1 MRDINRF
8 HFVTFFL
15 VLSVFPSRANPQ
27 MTSNIPAG
35 ESSKGQVKLVDIP
48 LKSVEIHDGFWS
60 PRIEVNRTK
69 TLDHVYREL
78 EQTGS
83 IRNFDIASGKAS
95 GKFGGPWWSD
105 SDVYKWL
112 EGASY
117 SLAQHPD
124 PELEARV
131 ESLIQKIAAAQQK
144 DGYINTFILIVEP
157 DMRWRNLA
165 FFHELFCA
173 GSLFEA
179 AVAHYE
185 ATAKRSLL
193 DVALK
198 YADYID
204 SYFGEGKHDGIPG
217 HEEVELALV
226 KLYRLTHEPRYLRLA
241 EYFVDKR
248 GSKPSVFE
256 EQYRLLPS
264 PRSVE
269 LLGHPMDITG
279 FYKMFFLH
287 DPSVFDTRY
296 SQDYLPVRQQ
306 REAVGHAVRAMYLYS
321 AMADL
326 AYETGDSSL
335 LQALQSLHDSVTL
348 RRMYVTGGIG
358 PSEHNEG
365 FTADYDLPNDNAYQE
380 TCASQ
385 GMILWNYRMLK
396 LTGDSRYGNVMELSL
411 YNALAAGV
419 SLSGNTFC
427 YVTPLANQGDLAR
440 QPWFGVPCCPTTIAR
455 FIPSLGKYIYNQS
468 SDGLWVNLYISST
481 MHTRIGNKDVQLQQT
496 SNYPWD
502 GNVRLSVNDA
512 APEEFTLHLRIP
524 DWCTDASVKVNG
536 AVVHPIMSKGYAEI
550 HRAWSNRDTLEL
562 SLPMQVQK
570 LRANPKVLEDRGKI
584 ALKRGPLIYC
594 LEQPDTAAPVDQVVI
609 PTETKF
615 EPKFEADL
623 LGGTVVLKGQ
633 VMAEKSVDWHNVL
646 YQPIAESTRL
656 LTPTPVTALPYCLWG
671 NRGLAKMTVWVDS
684 QP

>member
-1 MRDINRF
+1 MRDINGY
-8 HFVTFFL
+8 HFVIFFL
-15 VLSVFPSRANPQ
+15 IFSVFPPGANAQ
-27 MTSNIPAG
+27 MTSSTAAG
-35 ESSKGQVKLVDIP
+35 ESSEAQLKLIDIP
-48 LKSVEIHDGFWS
+48 LKSVEIHDGFWA
-60 PRIEVNRTK
+60 PRIEVNRTI

-83 IRNFDIASGKAS
+83 IGNFDIVSGKAR

-105 SDVYKWL
+105 SDVYKWI

-117 SLAQHPD
+117 SLATHPD
-124 PELEARV
+124 PGLEAKV
-131 ESLIQKIAAAQQK
+131 EELIGKIAAAQQK
-144 DGYINTFILIVEP
+144 DGYIDTFILLVEP

-185 ATAKRSLL
+185 ATGKRSLL
-193 DVALK
+193 EVAIR

-204 SYFGEGKHDGIPG
+204 SYFGEGKHAGIPG
-217 HEEVELALV
+217 HEEVELALI

-241 EYFVDKR
+241 EYFVNQR
-248 GSKPSVFE
+248 GAKPSVFE

-269 LLGHPMDITG
+269 LLGHPMDIKD
-279 FYKMFFLH
+279 FYKRFFLR
-287 DPSVFDTRY
+287 DPAVFDTRY

-306 REAVGHAVRAMYLYS
+306 KEAVGHAVRAMYLYS

-326 AYETGDSSL
+326 AYERGDNSL
-335 LQALQSLHDSVTL
+335 LEALESLHESVTL

-396 LTGDSRYGNVMELSL
+396 LTGDSRYSDVMELSL

-427 YVTPLANQGDLAR
+427 YVTPLTNPGDFAR
-440 QPWFGVPCCPTTIAR
+440 QPWFGVPCCPTTIVR
-455 FIPSLGKYIYNQS
+455 FLPSLGKYIYNQS
-468 SDGLWVNLYISST
+468 SDGLWSNLYITSS
-481 MHTRIGNKDVQLQQT
+481 MHTQIGNTDVKLQQA

-502 GNVRLSVNDA
+502 GNVKFSVNPA
-512 APEEFTLHLRIP
+512 HSVAFTLHLRIP
-524 DWCTDASVKVNG
+524 DWCAQASVKVNG
-536 AVVHPIMSKGYAEI
+536 GEVHPTMSTGYAEI
-550 HRAWSNRDTLEL
+550 HRLWSKGDSLEL

-594 LEQPDTAAPVDQVVI
+594 LEQPDQAAPVDRMVI
-609 PTETKF
+609 PIETKLT
-615 EPKFEADL
+615 PQFEANL
-623 LGGTVVLKGQ
+623 LGGAVALKGQ
-633 VMAEKSVDWHNVL
+633 AIRKPSVDWNNAL
-646 YQPIAESTRL
+646 YKPIAESPARL
-656 LTPTPVTALPYCLWG
+656 IPTTITALPYCLWG
-671 NRGLAKMTVWVDS
+671 NRGLAKMAVWIDS

>member
-1 MRDINRF
+1 MRDINRY
-8 HFVTFFL
+8 HFMIFFL
-15 VLSVFPSRANPQ
+15 ILSVFPSRANSQ
-27 MTSNIPAG
+27 MTSNTPTG
-35 ESSKGQVKLVDIP
+35 ESSTGQVKLVDIP
-48 LKSVEIHDGFWS
+48 LKSVDIHDGFWS
-60 PRIEVNRTK
+60 SRIEVNRTK

-105 SDVYKWL
+105 SDVYKWI

-117 SLAQHPD
+117 SLAKHPD
-124 PELEARV
+124 PELEAKV
-131 ESLIQKIAAAQQK
+131 EELIWKIAAAQQK
-144 DGYINTFILIVEP
+144 DGYIDTFILIVEP

-185 ATAKRSLL
+185 ATGKRSLL
-193 DVALK
+193 EVAIR

-241 EYFVDKR
+241 EYFVNKR
-248 GSKPSVFE
+248 GSKPPVFE

-264 PRSVE
+264 PRTVE

-296 SQDYLPVRQQ
+296 SQDHLPVRQQ
-306 REAVGHAVRAMYLYS
+306 QEAVGHAVRAMYLYS

-326 AYETGDSSL
+326 VYETGDSGL
-335 LQALQSLHDSVTL
+335 LQALLSLHDSVTL

-396 LTGDSRYGNVMELSL
+396 LTGNSRYSNVMELSL

-427 YVTPLANQGDLAR
+427 YVTPLTNQGDFAR
-440 QPWFGVPCCPTTIAR
+440 EPWFGVPCCPTTIVR
-455 FIPSLGKYIYNQS
+455 FLPSLGKYIYNQS

-481 MHTRIGNKDVQLQQT
+481 MHTRIGNKDVQLQQA

-502 GNVRLSVNDA
+502 GNVRLSVSA
-512 APEEFTLHLRIP
+512 AGPEEFTLHLRIP
-524 DWCTDASVKVNG
+524 DWCTDASVTVNG

-562 SLPMQVQK
+562 SLPMAVQK

-594 LEQPDTAAPVDQVVI
+594 LEQPDMTAPVDQMVI

-615 EPKFEADL
+615 EPEFEANL
-623 LGGTVVLKGQ
+623 MGGTVVLKGQ
-633 VMAEKSVDWHNVL
+633 AMQKQSADWHNVL
-646 YQPIAESTRL
+646 YKPIADSPGF
-656 LTPTPVTALPYCLWG
+656 LTPTPITAVPYCLWG
-671 NRGLAKMTVWVDS
+671 NRGLAKMTVWIDS

>member
-1 MRDINRF
+1 MRDINRYQF
-8 HFVTFFL
+8 IIFFL
-15 VLSVFPSRANPQ
+15 ILSVRPGWANPQ
-27 MTSNIPAG
+27 MTSNTPAG
-35 ESSKGQVKLVDIP
+35 ESSTGQVKLLDIP
-48 LKSVEIHDGFWS
+48 LKSVEIRDGFWS

-69 TLDHVYREL
+69 TLEHVYREL

-105 SDVYKWL
+105 SDVYKWI

-117 SLAQHPD
+117 SLAKHPD
-124 PELEARV
+124 PELEAKV

-144 DGYINTFILIVEP
+144 DGYIDTFILIVEP

-185 ATAKRSLL
+185 ATGKRSLL
-193 DVALK
+193 EVAIK

-241 EYFVDKR
+241 EYFVNKR

-279 FYKMFFLH
+279 FYKRFFLH

-306 REAVGHAVRAMYLYS
+306 KEAVGHAVRAMYLYS

-326 AYETGDSSL
+326 AYETGDTSL

-396 LTGDSRYGNVMELSL
+396 LTGDSRYSNVMELSL

-419 SLSGNTFC
+419 SLSGDTFC
-427 YVTPLANQGDLAR
+427 YVTPLTNQGDFAR
-440 QPWFGVPCCPTTIAR
+440 ESWFGVPCCPTTIVR
-455 FIPSLGKYIYNQS
+455 FLPSLGKYIYNRS

-481 MHTRIGNKDVQLQQT
+481 MHTRMGNKDVQLQQA

-502 GNVRLSVNDA
+502 GNVKLSVNGA
-512 APEEFTLHLRIP
+512 GPEEFTLHLRIP
-524 DWCTDASVKVNG
+524 DWCTHAAVTVNG
-536 AVVHPIMSKGYAEI
+536 AVVHPLMSKGYAEI

-594 LEQPDTAAPVDQVVI
+594 LEQPDMEAPVDQIVI
-609 PTETKF
+609 PIEAKL
-615 EPKFEADL
+615 EPEFEANL
-623 LGGTVVLKGQ
+623 LGGTVALKGQ
-633 VMAEKSVDWHNVL
+633 AVQKPSVEWHNAL
-646 YQPIAESTRL
+646 YKPIADSPGL
-656 LTPTPVTALPYCLWG
+656 LTPTPITAVPYCLWG
-671 NRGLAKMTVWVDS
+671 NRGLAKMTVWIDS